1 MTKNRKREKKKLRDK
16 RKKKENQCTKIN
28 LVNFKAYLKHVHY
41 SIKVIDASGSKM
53 TWMPN
58 KLDYW
63 LYDSRVLLL

>member
-1 MTKNRKREKKKLRDK
+1 M
-16 RKKKENQCTKIN
+16 CTEIN
-28 LVNFKAYLKHVHY
+28 LMNFKAYQKHVHY
-41 SIKVIDASGSKM
+41 SIKVIDASESKM